1 MWHDDGLI
9 FFWLKK
15 VTSVDDTAIIS
26 YVNKT
31 LINVYNMCVCIYI
44 FTYGISHNMTLSLQ
58 QTTELLAQWHSI
70 TSQMWIYIYIHT
82 HTHMIFHIISHFHYS
97 NKRTTC
103 PLTQHIIPHEPLRK
117 TQISHYR
124 NWFMNLPWYH
134 ELQKDTY
141 IYACMHASKQVYL
154 TQIRIMWLKKIS
166 EYWNAHYIYGGA
178 YHVVTTLQITL
189 TTTVLIEEY

>member
-1 MWHDDGLI
+1 MYIICVCVYIYSHTVFHTTWHFHYSKQQNYLPN
-9 FFWLKK
+9 
-15 VTSVDDTAIIS
+15 DTA
-26 YVNKT
+26 
-31 LINVYNMCVCIYI
+31 
-44 FTYGISHNMTLSLQ
+44 SHPKC
-58 QTTELLAQWHSI
+58 EY
-70 TSQMWIYIYIHT
+70 IYIYT